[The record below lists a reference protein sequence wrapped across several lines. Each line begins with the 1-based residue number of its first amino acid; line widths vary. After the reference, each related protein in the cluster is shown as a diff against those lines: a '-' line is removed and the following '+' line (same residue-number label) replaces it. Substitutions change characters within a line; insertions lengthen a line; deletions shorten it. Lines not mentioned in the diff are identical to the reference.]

1 MFETLAFILTLGF
14 ALLFR
19 WEAKDLIWGLW
30 ISSLCVGYAF
40 IVKMIISGVLSR
52 GRDIPLAAACAGGGV
67 LLIFFTFHFGM
78 FHFVHSVFL
87 NLFFPLFPLTG
98 KGLPN
103 VGLFIVTAL
112 KLYWPV
118 VLANLIVKWP
128 DFQMSVLDL
137 KDKQTLMKPYSS
149 VVKIHILI
157 FVFAGMSALHLS
169 RFAMY
174 PILLFFFFPWEILG
188 KKKEQK
194 ESSLPLV

>member
-1 MFETLAFILTLGF
+1 MYEIGAFVLTVVF

-19 WEAKDLIWGLW
+19 WEARDLIWGLW

-40 IVKMIISGVLSR
+40 IVKSIVTAILV
-52 GRDIPLAAACAGGGV
+52 RDSKIPLAAAVGAGV
-67 LLIFFTFHFGM
+67 ALLVFFTFHFGM

-87 NLFFPLFPLTG
+87 NLFFPLFPMA
-98 KGLPN
+98 KKNSPD
-103 VGLFIVTAL
+103 VPLFIVTAL

-128 DFQMSVLDL
+128 DFQAASFDPVHG
-137 KDKQTLMKPYSS
+137 KDVLMKPYST

-157 FVFAGMSALHLS
+157 FVFAGMSAVHLS

-174 PILLFFFFPWEILG
+174 PILLFFFFPWQLLPG
-188 KKKEQK
+188 KKSTSKK
-194 ESSLPLV
+194 STS